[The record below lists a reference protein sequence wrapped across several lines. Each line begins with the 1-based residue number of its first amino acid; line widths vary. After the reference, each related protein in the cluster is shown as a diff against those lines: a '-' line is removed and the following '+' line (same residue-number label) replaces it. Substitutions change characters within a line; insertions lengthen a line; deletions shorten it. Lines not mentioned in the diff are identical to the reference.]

1 MDRRAFQTV
10 ATLTVMFYMA
20 SHISPAYGDH
30 CTRIEYTTDKC
41 RNADLIINH
50 RRYHHGSGGQILLQH
65 RQRELSWKC
74 GSSSERVGFGGEG
87 NRVDFYF
94 APDGTIKWWIY
105 NCVGCKRVD
114 TTYERCRGASSIQVL
129 GEHISQGTLNRVIKL
144 SHPGYRQIFWYCGAN
159 RERTA
164 WGSGANELSVSYFY
178 DGKIEFVVKYCYR
191 WTHPQFCKH
200 YLEV

>member
-1 MDRRAFQTV
+1 MDWRAFQTV
-10 ATLTVMFYMA
+10 ATITVMFYMA

-129 GEHISQGTLNRVIKL
+129 GERISQGTLNRVIKL
-144 SHPGYRQIFWYCGAN
+144 PHPGYRQIFWYCGAN

-191 WTHPQFCKH
+191 
-200 YLEV
+200 

>member
-1 MDRRAFQTV
+1 MRKWIGALFKQLPPSQSCSTWPAIFPRHMATTALGSSTPPTNAETETSLSTTV
-10 ATLTVMFYMA
+10 ATTMEAVVRSSYSTVRENCPGNVGRPVSA
-20 SHISPAYGDH
+20 S
-30 CTRIEYTTDKC
+30 
-41 RNADLIINH
+41 
-50 RRYHHGSGGQILLQH
+50 
-65 RQRELSWKC
+65 
-74 GSSSERVGFGGEG
+74 GFGGEG

-129 GEHISQGTLNRVIKL
+129 GERISQGTLNRVIKL
-144 SHPGYRQIFWYCGAN
+144 PHPGYRQIFWYCGAN

-191 WTHPQFCKH
+191 
-200 YLEV
+200 